1 MGLRKAEG
9 SRGSFMVNSGY
20 FPIARKLAGTKNR
33 DMNENRPPT
42 ENGFFA
48 GIRKSNLVRSRR
60 RWIAAVSGAGA
71 TRAGRDLTLI
81 RGLFIVAGL
90 VGIGFLA
97 YGLAW
102 LFLPEEGTNRILAE
116 DLGNGTIE
124 GPTVAAG
131 IFVVLGFW
139 APFNLA
145 RWFFAGSWS
154 LIPNG
159 IGVAILVIVLLVV
172 FSKNS
177 GQPGQP
183 GQPGQSGQPG
193 QQGQPGQPG
202 HPGQQSHSGPG
213 APGQPGYSAP
223 PPPTGAGAESAG
235 SGTESAGDS
244 GFVVGASGEATP
256 AGQTRPYAHG
266 AQAGATEPIP
276 GDQSQPMYGP
286 QAGPQ
291 GPQQPG
297 DQGPPEPGHQGPQ
310 ASHAPKQLRAG
321 VALVSAFAGLALIT
335 AAIIALVQMNSASST
350 QWWITPIGGAIIV
363 LGLGVIVAGFLG
375 RTSSALSPLAV
386 ITLVVTLAASM
397 GWVGA
402 GPVVGDVS
410 WHPTSNSTSG
420 LNKSTGIGSI
430 EADLR
435 DVPRNV
441 ESQEVDLRF
450 AIGDVSVIV
459 PNDRRVVLTT
469 ALSIGDVSVVDNP
482 DGDRSGLFIGEHSY
496 TLGEQFPEDEQ
507 LEVSIIGLIGDISV
521 TAAAPK
527 TSEVTS

>member
-1 MGLRKAEG
+1 
-9 SRGSFMVNSGY
+9 
-20 FPIARKLAGTKNR
+20 
-33 DMNENRPPT
+33 
-42 ENGFFA
+42 NGFFA
-48 GIRKSNLVRSRR
+48 GIRKSNLVRSQQ
-60 RWIAAVSGAGA
+60 RWIGGVSGAVANRTGL
-71 TRAGRDLTLI
+71 DLTLI

-90 VGIGFLA
+90 FGIGFLA

-116 DLGNGTIE
+116 DLGNGTVE

-183 GQPGQSGQPG
+183 GHPGQPQQPGQPG
-193 QQGQPGQPG
+193 QQG
-202 HPGQQSHSGPG
+202 HPGQQSQAAPG

-276 GDQSQPMYGP
+276 GDQSQSMYGP

-297 DQGPPEPGHQGPQ
+297 DQGPQQPGNQGPQQPGHQGPQ

-375 RTSSALSPLAV
+375 RTSSALSP
-386 ITLVVTLAASM
+386 
-397 GWVGA
+397 
-402 GPVVGDVS
+402 
-410 WHPTSNSTSG
+410 
-420 LNKSTGIGSI
+420 
-430 EADLR
+430 
-435 DVPRNV
+435 
-441 ESQEVDLRF
+441 
-450 AIGDVSVIV
+450 
-459 PNDRRVVLTT
+459 
-469 ALSIGDVSVVDNP
+469 
-482 DGDRSGLFIGEHSY
+482 
-496 TLGEQFPEDEQ
+496 
-507 LEVSIIGLIGDISV
+507 
-521 TAAAPK
+521 
-527 TSEVTS
+527 

>member
-1 MGLRKAEG
+1 MGLRKEEG
-9 SRGSFMVNSGY
+9 GRGCFRVNSGY
-20 FPIARKLAGTKNR
+20 FPIARKRAGTKNR

-48 GIRKSNLVRSRR
+48 GIRKSNLVRSQQ
-60 RWIAAVSGAGA
+60 RWIGGVSGAVANRTGL
-71 TRAGRDLTLI
+71 DLTLI

-90 VGIGFLA
+90 FGIGFLA

-297 DQGPPEPGHQGPQ
+297 DQGPQQPGNQGPQQPGHQGP
-310 ASHAPKQLRAG
+310 HTGHDPKPLRAG

-363 LGLGVIVAGFLG
+363 LGIGVIVDGFLG
-375 RTSSALSPLAV
+375 RTSSAISPQAV
-386 ITLVVTLAASM
+386 INLVVTLAAC
-397 GWVGA
+397 
-402 GPVVGDVS
+402 
-410 WHPTSNSTSG
+410 
-420 LNKSTGIGSI
+420 
-430 EADLR
+430 E
-435 DVPRNV
+435 
-441 ESQEVDLRF
+441 
-450 AIGDVSVIV
+450 
-459 PNDRRVVLTT
+459 
-469 ALSIGDVSVVDNP
+469 
-482 DGDRSGLFIGEHSY
+482 
-496 TLGEQFPEDEQ
+496 
-507 LEVSIIGLIGDISV
+507 
-521 TAAAPK
+521 
-527 TSEVTS
+527 

>member
-1 MGLRKAEG
+1 
-9 SRGSFMVNSGY
+9 
-20 FPIARKLAGTKNR
+20 
-33 DMNENRPPT
+33 MNENRPPT

-48 GIRKSNLVRSRR
+48 GIRKSNLVRSQQ
-60 RWIAAVSGAGA
+60 RWIGGVSGAVANRTGL
-71 TRAGRDLTLI
+71 DLTLI

-90 VGIGFLA
+90 FGIGFLA

-102 LFLPEEGTNRILAE
+102 LFLPEEGTNRILAQ

-131 IFVVLGFW
+131 IFVILGFW

-145 RWFFAGSWS
+145 RWFFVGSWS

-159 IGVAILVIVLLVV
+159 IGIAILVIVLLVV

-177 GQPGQP
+177 GQPGQSGYHGQP
-183 GQPGQSGQPG
+183 GQPGQSGV
-193 QQGQPGQPG
+193 
-202 HPGQQSHSGPG
+202 G

-223 PPPTGAGAESAG
+223 PPPTGAETESAG
-235 SGTESAGDS
+235 SETEPAGDS
-244 GFVVGASGEATP
+244 GFVVGASGETTP
-256 AGQTRPYAHG
+256 ADHT
-266 AQAGATEPIP
+266 
-276 GDQSQPMYGP
+276 QPMYGP
-286 QAGPQ
+286 QGPQ
-291 GPQQPG
+291 GPGDYGPQQ
-297 DQGPPEPGHQGPQ
+297 PGHQGPQ
-310 ASHAPKQLRAG
+310 GPQHPAQQGPQPPPAPKQLRAG

-335 AAIIALVQMNSASST
+335 AAIIALVQMNSAT
-350 QWWITPIGGAIIV
+350 AAQWWITPIGGAVIV
-363 LGLGVIVAGFLG
+363 LGIGVIVAGFLG

-386 ITLVVTLAASM
+386 ITLVVTLAASV
-397 GWVGA
+397 GWIGA
-402 GPVVGDVS
+402 GPVVGNVS

-420 LNKSTGIGSI
+420 LNKSTGVGSI

-435 DVPRNV
+435 DVPRDV

-496 TLGEQFPEDEQ
+496 TLGEQFPADEQ